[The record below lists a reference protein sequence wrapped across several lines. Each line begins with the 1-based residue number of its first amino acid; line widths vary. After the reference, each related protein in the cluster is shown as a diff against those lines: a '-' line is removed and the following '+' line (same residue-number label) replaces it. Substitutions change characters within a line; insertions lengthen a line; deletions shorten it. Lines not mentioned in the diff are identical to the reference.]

1 MKNIFLLL
9 FAIFVVNVS
18 FAQQK
23 PKTEPTEMS
32 IPYDVAQKMLLDL
45 NDYDRLKEL
54 SKLDKEEIKQ
64 LNNKILFL
72 EKTINTWEQK
82 DTLNKEIISNVE
94 QKFKI
99 VNDQNDELRKE
110 LARFIAKQQSL
121 EKVKSVGRSAL
132 VGGSTVGTALTP
144 LAVAK
149 PALGLNKKK

>member
-64 LNNKILFL
+64 LNNKILYL

-99 VNDQNDELRKE
+99 VNDQNEELRKE
-110 LARFIAKQQSL
+110 VKKLKAKNTNTQIIS
-121 EKVKSVGRSAL
+121 GAL
-132 VGGSTVGTALTP
+132 ITTLTVFSII
-144 LAVAK
+144 K
-149 PALGLNKKK
+149 

>member
-9 FAIFVVNVS
+9 FSIFVANVS
-18 FAQQK
+18 FTQQK

-64 LNNKILFL
+64 LNNKILYL
-72 EKTINTWEQK
+72 EKTIITWEQK

-99 VNDQNDELRKE
+99 VNDQNNELRKE
-110 LARFIAKQQSL
+110 
-121 EKVKSVGRSAL
+121 VKMLKTKNILTQIISGTL
-132 VGGSTVGTALTP
+132 ITTLTVFTIM
-144 LAVAK
+144 K
-149 PALGLNKKK
+149 

>member
-1 MKNIFLLL
+1 MFTL
-9 FAIFVVNVS
+9 FVVNVS
-18 FAQQK
+18 FSQQK
-23 PKTEPTEMS
+23 PKTESTEMS

-99 VNDQNDELRKE
+99 VNDQNEELRKE
-110 LARFIAKQQSL
+110 VKKL
-121 EKVKSVGRSAL
+121 KVKNTITQIISGAL
-132 VGGSTVGTALTP
+132 ITTLTVFSIM
-144 LAVAK
+144 K
-149 PALGLNKKK
+149 

>member
-45 NDYDRLKEL
+45 NDYDRLREL

-110 LARFIAKQQSL
+110 VKKLKAKNTITQIVS
-121 EKVKSVGRSAL
+121 GAL
-132 VGGSTVGTALTP
+132 ITTLTVFSIM
-144 LAVAK
+144 K
-149 PALGLNKKK
+149 

>member
-1 MKNIFLLL
+1 MV
-9 FAIFVVNVS
+9 FVVNVS

-110 LARFIAKQQSL
+110 VKKLKAKNTITQIVS
-121 EKVKSVGRSAL
+121 GAL
-132 VGGSTVGTALTP
+132 ITTLTVFSIM
-144 LAVAK
+144 K
-149 PALGLNKKK
+149 

>member
-1 MKNIFLLL
+1 MKNLFLLL
-9 FAIFVVNVS
+9 FVIFVVNVS
-18 FAQQK
+18 FSQQK
-23 PKTEPTEMS
+23 PKTEPTEMC

-64 LNNKILFL
+64 LNNKIGFL

-110 LARFIAKQQSL
+110 VKKLKAKNTITQIVS
-121 EKVKSVGRSAL
+121 GAL
-132 VGGSTVGTALTP
+132 ITTLTVFSIM
-144 LAVAK
+144 K
-149 PALGLNKKK
+149 

>member
-1 MKNIFLLL
+1 MKNIFLLMFTL
-9 FAIFVVNVS
+9 FVVNVS
-18 FAQQK
+18 FSQQK
-23 PKTEPTEMS
+23 PKTESTEMS

-64 LNNKILFL
+64 LNNKILYL

-99 VNDQNDELRKE
+99 VNDQNEELRKE
-110 LARFIAKQQSL
+110 VKKLKAKNTITQIIS
-121 EKVKSVGRSAL
+121 GAL
-132 VGGSTVGTALTP
+132 ITTLTVFSII
-144 LAVAK
+144 K
-149 PALGLNKKK
+149 

>member
-64 LNNKILFL
+64 LNNKILYL

-99 VNDQNDELRKE
+99 VNDQNEELRKE
-110 LARFIAKQQSL
+110 VKKL
-121 EKVKSVGRSAL
+121 KVKNTITQIISGAL
-132 VGGSTVGTALTP
+132 ITTLTVFSII
-144 LAVAK
+144 K
-149 PALGLNKKK
+149 

>member
-9 FAIFVVNVS
+9 LMVFVVNVS
-18 FAQQK
+18 FSQQK
-23 PKTEPTEMS
+23 PLTEPTEMS
-32 IPYDVAQKMLLDL
+32 IPYEVAQKMLLDL

-72 EKTINTWEQK
+72 EKTVNTWEQK

-99 VNDQNDELRKE
+99 VNDQNEELRKE
-110 LARFIAKQQSL
+110 VKKL
-121 EKVKSVGRSAL
+121 KVKNTLTQIISGAL
-132 VGGSTVGTALTP
+132 ITTLTVFSII
-144 LAVAK
+144 K
-149 PALGLNKKK
+149 

>member
-9 FAIFVVNVS
+9 FTILVVNIS
-18 FAQQK
+18 YSQQK
-23 PKTEPTEMS
+23 PKSEPTEMC

-45 NDYDRLKEL
+45 NDYDKVKEL
-54 SKLDKEEIKQ
+54 TKLDKEEIKL

-72 EKTINTWEQK
+72 EKSINAWEQK

-110 LARFIAKQQSL
+110 VKTLKAKNTITQIVSGVL
-121 EKVKSVGRSAL
+121 L
-132 VGGSTVGTALTP
+132 STLT
-144 LAVAK
+144 VFSIMK
-149 PALGLNKKK
+149 

>member
-23 PKTEPTEMS
+23 PKTEPTEMC

-64 LNNKILFL
+64 LNNKISLL

-99 VNDQNDELRKE
+99 VNDQNEELRKE
-110 LARFIAKQQSL
+110 VKKL
-121 EKVKSVGRSAL
+121 KVKNTITQIISGAL
-132 VGGSTVGTALTP
+132 ITTLTVFSII
-144 LAVAK
+144 K
-149 PALGLNKKK
+149 

>member
-99 VNDQNDELRKE
+99 VNDQNEELRKE
-110 LARFIAKQQSL
+110 
-121 EKVKSVGRSAL
+121 VKKLKSKNTITQIISGAL
-132 VGGSTVGTALTP
+132 ITTLTVFSII
-144 LAVAK
+144 K
-149 PALGLNKKK
+149 

>member
-18 FAQQK
+18 FSQQK
-23 PKTEPTEMS
+23 PKTEPTEMC

-64 LNNKILFL
+64 LNNKIGFL

-110 LARFIAKQQSL
+110 VKKL
-121 EKVKSVGRSAL
+121 KVKNTITQIVSGAL
-132 VGGSTVGTALTP
+132 ITTLTVFSII
-144 LAVAK
+144 K
-149 PALGLNKKK
+149 

>member
-110 LARFIAKQQSL
+110 VKKLKAKNTFTQIVS
-121 EKVKSVGRSAL
+121 GAL
-132 VGGSTVGTALTP
+132 ITTLTVFSIM
-144 LAVAK
+144 K
-149 PALGLNKKK
+149 

>member
-99 VNDQNDELRKE
+99 VNDQNEELRKE
-110 LARFIAKQQSL
+110 VKKLKAKNTITQIIS
-121 EKVKSVGRSAL
+121 GAL
-132 VGGSTVGTALTP
+132 ITTLTVFSII
-144 LAVAK
+144 K
-149 PALGLNKKK
+149 

>member
-64 LNNKILFL
+64 LNNKILYL

-99 VNDQNDELRKE
+99 VNDQNEDLRKE
-110 LARFIAKQQSL
+110 VKKLKAKNTITQIIS
-121 EKVKSVGRSAL
+121 GAL
-132 VGGSTVGTALTP
+132 ITTLTVFSII
-144 LAVAK
+144 K
-149 PALGLNKKK
+149 

>member
-9 FAIFVVNVS
+9 FSIFVVNVS

-72 EKTINTWEQK
+72 EKTVNTWEQK

-110 LARFIAKQQSL
+110 VKKLKAKNTITQIVS
-121 EKVKSVGRSAL
+121 GAL
-132 VGGSTVGTALTP
+132 ITTLTVFSIM
-144 LAVAK
+144 K
-149 PALGLNKKK
+149 